1 MKSIVQNWKG
11 IAAFVIAAASL
22 FASSLWVESARRG
35 ALVAPA
41 AASEVGAQPAARGAQ
56 ENPDVGEAAS
66 FPDDV
71 ADFQQLG

>member
-1 MKSIVQNWKG
+1 MKSIVQNWRG
-11 IAAFVIAAASL
+11 IAVFVIASASL
-22 FASSLWVESARRG
+22 LVSSLWVDAARRVP
-35 ALVAPA
+35 LVAPA
-41 AASEVGAQPAARGAQ
+41 AASEVGAQPAARGAA

>member
-1 MKSIVQNWKG
+1 MKSLVQNWKG
-11 IAAFVIAAASL
+11 IVAFVIASGSL
-22 FASSLWVESARRG
+22 FVSSLWVESARRVP
-35 ALVAPA
+35 LVAPA
-41 AASEVGAQPAARGAQ
+41 AASEVGAQPAVHGAQ